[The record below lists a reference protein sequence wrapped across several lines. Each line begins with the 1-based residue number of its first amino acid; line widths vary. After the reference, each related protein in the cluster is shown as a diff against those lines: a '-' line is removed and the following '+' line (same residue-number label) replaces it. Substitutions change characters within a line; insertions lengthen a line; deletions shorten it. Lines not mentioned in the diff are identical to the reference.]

1 MRHQQKNL
9 QINRDQDHKE
19 SLKRNMVTQLFLYEK
34 IKTTAR
40 KAKFIIPKAERLIQ
54 MSIKNTPLNAIRELK
69 SVLNNELACR
79 KVLEVYKERY
89 KDRKGGFTRTTK
101 LGSRK
106 GDNAPLVLLELV

>member
-9 QINRDQDHKE
+9 QINRDQDHKQ

-34 IKTTAR
+34 IKTTPR
-40 KAKFIIPKAERLIQ
+40 KAKFIVPKVERLIQ
-54 MSIKNTPLNAIRELK
+54 TTINTTPLQAIRELK
-69 SVLNNELACR
+69 RVLHNELACR

-101 LGSRK
+101 LGNRK